1 MEILS
6 AAFLPYVASM
16 LAAGA
21 LTGVLA
27 GLFGVGGGA
36 IIVPVLFE
44 VFRVLD
50 VPEDVRMPLAVG
62 TSLAII
68 IPTSIKSYR
77 AHRARGAVDEALLRA
92 WALPILAGVA
102 LGAVIARYAPPQV
115 FQGVFAIVAAI
126 LATKLLTGT
135 KRWDIA
141 PDLPRGPA
149 LGAWG
154 GGIGLVSSLMGIG
167 GGGVSNMIMSLHGRA
182 IHQAVATSA
191 GIGVLISIPGAIG
204 YMLAGLGREGLPPDA
219 LGFVSILGLVLFAP
233 ATVLTASLGVRI
245 AHALPRRTLEL
256 AFGSFLALVSLR
268 FAVAVLSG

>member
-1 MEILS
+1 MEIVS
-6 AAFLPYVASM
+6 AAFLPYVALM

-44 VFRVLD
+44 VFRVLE

-68 IPTSIKSYR
+68 IPTSIRSYR
-77 AHRARGAVDEALLRA
+77 AHKARGAVDEALLRA

-102 LGAVIARYAPPQV
+102 CGAVIARYAPAQV
-115 FQGVFAIVAAI
+115 FQAVFAVVAAI

-149 LGAWG
+149 LAGWG
-154 GGIGLVSSLMGIG
+154 GGIGLVASLMGIG

-191 GIGVLISIPGAIG
+191 GIGVLISISGAIG
-204 YMLAGLGREGLPPDA
+204 YVLAGLGREGLPPDA
-219 LGFVSILGLVLFAP
+219 VGFVSILGLVLFAP
-233 ATVLTASLGVRI
+233 AAVLTAGLGVRI

-256 AFGSFLALVSLR
+256 AFGSFLALASLR
-268 FAVAVLSG
+268 FAVEVLSG

>member
-1 MEILS
+1 
-6 AAFLPYVASM
+6 
-16 LAAGA
+16 
-21 LTGVLA
+21 
-27 GLFGVGGGA
+27 
-36 IIVPVLFE
+36 
-44 VFRVLD
+44 
-50 VPEDVRMPLAVG
+50 MPLAVG

-68 IPTSIKSYR
+68 IPTSIRSYR
-77 AHRARGAVDEALLRA
+77 AHKARGAVDEALLRA

-115 FQGVFAIVAAI
+115 FQGVFAVVAAI

-135 KRWDIA
+135 KRCDIA

-204 YMLAGLGREGLPPDA
+204 YVLAGMGREGLPPDA

-268 FAVAVLSG
+268 FAVAVFSG